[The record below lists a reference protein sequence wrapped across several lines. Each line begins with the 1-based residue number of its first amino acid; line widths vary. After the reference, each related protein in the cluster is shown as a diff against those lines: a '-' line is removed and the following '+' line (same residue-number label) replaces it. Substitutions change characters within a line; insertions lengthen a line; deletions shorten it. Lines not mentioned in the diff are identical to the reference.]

1 MPMSW
6 MEQVV
11 RQWMKRRRAELIRQ
25 NQVNIRALT
34 ES

>member
-11 RQWMKRRRAELIRQ
+11 RQWLKRRRAELIQQ
-25 NQVNIRALT
+25 NQANIRALT
-34 ES
+34 TS